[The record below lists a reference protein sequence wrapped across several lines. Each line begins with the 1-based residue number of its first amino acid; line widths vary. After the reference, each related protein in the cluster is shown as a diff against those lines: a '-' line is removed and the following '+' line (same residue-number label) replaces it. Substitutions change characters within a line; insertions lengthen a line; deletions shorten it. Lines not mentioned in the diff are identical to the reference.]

1 MMYKDRSGLS
11 IKRPMNL
18 EVLMHVGQCCCLP
31 GQEPSVSIGEGKT
44 LLSCF
49 VCLVVVVAD
58 VIVVFAF
65 TVVLWFW
72 EWSRGGL
79 QTSDSQH

>member
-1 MMYKDRSGLS
+1 
-11 IKRPMNL
+11 
-18 EVLMHVGQCCCLP
+18 
-31 GQEPSVSIGEGKT
+31 VSIGEGKT

-58 VIVVFAF
+58 VIVVLAF

-72 EWSRGGL
+72 EWSRGGAEL
-79 QTSDSQH
+79 VTLYIK

>member
-1 MMYKDRSGLS
+1 
-11 IKRPMNL
+11 
-18 EVLMHVGQCCCLP
+18 
-31 GQEPSVSIGEGKT
+31 VSIGEGKT

-49 VCLVVVVAD
+49 VCLVVAAAD

-72 EWSRGGL
+72 EWSQGGL
-79 QTSDSQH
+79 QTSDSLH